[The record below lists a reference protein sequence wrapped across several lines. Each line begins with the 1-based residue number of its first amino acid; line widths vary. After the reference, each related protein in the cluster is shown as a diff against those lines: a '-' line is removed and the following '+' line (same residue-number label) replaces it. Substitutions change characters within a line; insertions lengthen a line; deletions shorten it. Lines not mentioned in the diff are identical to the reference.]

1 MDKNDFFFF
10 RNQMICDV
18 IINCGFFNA
27 LNARFLKV
35 MFCIL
40 NAEPRR
46 STMSF
51 RLKDFFFRKFLIR
64 LSRHTLGLIL
74 DIQLNKFIYNLKIW
88 NKKWNEIHWEESPF
102 LLKPLFSCPCFF
114 SAFWRKFEDF
124 WEIQLLFHTGD
135 WNLN

>member
-1 MDKNDFFFF
+1 MIFFFFF
-10 RNQMICDV
+10 RNQMICDDDV

-46 STMSF
+46 CPLAAKT
-51 RLKDFFFRKFLIR
+51 FFLKFLIC
-64 LSRHTLGLIL
+64 LSRNTLGLIL

-124 WEIQLLFHTGD
+124 WEIQLLFHTGV
-135 WNLN
+135 WKLN